1 MITEAQFIAYED
13 GRLAD
18 IARAIRESGCSLYEI
33 AKACNLGWETVH
45 AAANA
50 VPVKF
55 STLCRIQLYLET
67 HNKKR
72 NDNL

>member
-1 MITEAQFIAYED
+1 
-13 GRLAD
+13 
-18 IARAIRESGCSLYEI
+18 
-33 AKACNLGWETVH
+33 VH

-67 HNKKR
+67 KQKTQ
-72 NDNL
+72 